1 VARRRRLPAFLFL
14 LLAALFLALIGAC
27 GVGAGSRPATS
38 TPRATEGVPG
48 PSPGVP
54 LDLDL
59 ADKLLHDGDP
69 EQALAIYDAVAG
81 SSQQGSAEWRRAVQ
95 SAARVHYQQGQ
106 TDDVEA
112 SLTTLLAED
121 PPAAER
127 QSALLLLG
135 AARQEA
141 DRTDT
146 AREALSKYIEAG
158 GEAAGFA
165 RLRLAAALTAD
176 GEDAAAVKELRLALT
191 DDLPPP
197 QETTALFA
205 LARGLEATGRDTE
218 ALATWQRAADE
229 GDPASQRGEA
239 LWLLAGLALRLG
251 DNQRYQSA
259 LVTLVRDYPWHDR
272 ALEALGRGRVA
283 LDTVD
288 RAVVLFTR
296 GENDFASAAFEAVL
310 DQDQSAL
317 GQARAHYYL
326 ALLAERDGSN
336 DEALAQYDAALA
348 GLAGLEGQQVYGDT
362 AWERALLLETLGRT
376 DEAVA
381 AYASLAAVAP
391 RSQRAAE
398 ALFRA
403 GSLRFRSGRPGDA
416 AVHWTRYLKLA
427 DAEGAPRAR
436 FWLAKAALAGGDTT
450 AANAQ
455 LRAAAAAAPWDYY
468 GLRAAALLA
477 GAPPLAL
484 TEGAPDVPPADWPAA
499 EAWLATWAGPE
510 DSAARRTLTEGLPW
524 QRGLELLHAGLRQEA
539 ADQFTGLI
547 NDVAGQPWLLYRL
560 ARALDG
566 EGQTAAAARTA
577 ARLIGERPDAPREL
591 LRLAYPDGYLDLAT
605 DAAKA
610 NGFPPLLLLAL
621 IRQESFFDPNAGSSA
636 GALGLTQVIPS
647 TADEIAG
654 QIDEPDFTYA
664 DLFRPGVSLR
674 FGSHYL
680 GSQLNLFEGDIPA
693 ALAAYNGGP
702 GNSLQ
707 WRESAGADPDVFLE
721 VISLSET
728 RAYVELVLE
737 HYARYR
743 YAYGFADGPTLPL
756 R

>member
-1 VARRRRLPAFLFL
+1 MLLATLFL
-14 LLAALFLALIGAC
+14 VLIGAC
-27 GVGAGSRPATS
+27 GIGAGSRPPTS
-38 TPRATEGVPG
+38 TPRATDEVPG
-48 PSPGVP
+48 PSPDVP

-59 ADKLLHDGDP
+59 ADKLLHDGDA

-81 SSQQGSAEWRRAVQ
+81 SSKKGGAEWRRAIQ
-95 SAARVHYQQGQ
+95 SAARVHYREDRI
-106 TDDVEA
+106 DDVES
-112 SLTTLLAED
+112 SLTALLDEN
-121 PPAAER
+121 PPAEER
-127 QSALLLLG
+127 QQALLLLG

-141 DRTDT
+141 GHTDT
-146 AREALSKYIEAG
+146 AREALAKYIEAG
-158 GEAAGFA
+158 GDAAA
-165 RLRLAAALTAD
+165 QVRLRLAAALTAD
-176 GEDAAAVKELRLALT
+176 GEDVAAIKQLQLALA

-197 QETTALFA
+197 QETSALFA
-205 LARGLEATGRDTE
+205 LAHGLEASDRGTE
-218 ALATWQRAADE
+218 ALAAWQRAADE
-229 GDPASQRGEA
+229 GATASQRGDA
-239 LWLLAGLALRLG
+239 LSLLATLALRLG
-251 DNQRYQSA
+251 DDQRYQDA
-259 LVTLVRDYPWHDR
+259 LVTLVRDYPWHNR
-272 ALEALGRGRVA
+272 ALDALGQGRLA
-283 LDTVD
+283 LDTID

-296 GENDFASAAFEAVL
+296 GENDFASAAFHAVL

-317 GQARAHYYL
+317 GQARARYYL

-348 GLAGLEGQQVYGDT
+348 GLAGLEGQQVYGEA

-381 AYASLAAVAP
+381 AYAALAVASP

-403 GSLRFRSGRPGDA
+403 GLLRFRAGRPGDA
-416 AVHWTRYLKLA
+416 AVHWNRYLALA
-427 DAEGAPRAR
+427 SGDEATRAR
-436 FWLAKAALAGGDTT
+436 FWLAKTALATGDTT
-450 AANAQ
+450 TADAH
-455 LRAAAAAAPWDYY
+455 LRAAAAAAPWGYY

-477 GAPPLAL
+477 GAPPLTL
-484 TEGAPDVPPADWPAA
+484 TEGAPDVPVADWPAV
-499 EAWLATWAGPE
+499 EAWLTTWAGPE
-510 DSAARRTLTEGLPW
+510 DVAARRALTEGLPW
-524 QRGLELLHAGLRQEA
+524 RRGLELLHAGLRQEA
-539 ADQFTGLI
+539 EAQFADLI
-547 NDVAGQPWLLYRL
+547 NDVAGRPWLLYRL

-566 EGQTAAAARTA
+566 EGQTSAAARAA
-577 ARLIGERPDAPREL
+577 ARLIGERPNAPREL
-591 LRLAYPDGYLDLAT
+591 LRLAYPDEYLDLAT

-621 IRQESFFDPNAGSSA
+621 VRQESFFDPEAESSA

-664 DLFRPGVSLR
+664 DLFRPTVSLR

-680 GSQLNLFEGDIPA
+680 GSQLNLFESDIPA

-702 GNSLQ
+702 GNSLR
-707 WRESAGADPDVFLE
+707 WSESAGADPDVFLE
-721 VISLSET
+721 VIGLSET
-728 RAYVELVLE
+728 RAYVELVVE